1 MDIRVRT
8 FNELGLNAF
17 SNKNYKLALEYFDE
31 ALNIDS
37 GNETVLLNRSKV
49 YVEKRSLVEAIS
61 TLDNLL
67 NINSSNQE
75 ALNMRNNCLE
85 LLRKGPT
92 DVLVPVDD
100 RARAISLEK
109 AADMED
115 IFSSDEKEKRPAD
128 KAKDLSRLIP
138 EKGSLD
144 KKDDAKRNEA
154 IELSNEIIRKVT
166 EFEKKGIVINDIKP
180 YLEKISSSMD
190 SGKPGKAL
198 GEATKCMERLETTEK
213 RYDRTQ
219 RLAKRI
225 QQNILDLRSQGANV
239 KDINEELK
247 ALPEMLRKGE
257 YEEVLTRTADILD
270 RIATRKVLYQDAL
283 DAIRDSWQA
292 IKAAM
297 KEGIRDSEADE
308 QLSKGRKSITKG
320 NYEEA
325 IDHARQSQDI
335 IQTSTGAIKKLNNEL
350 DSIKEKLL
358 RYEALEMNVSIFK
371 DTISEIEKN
380 IRDRA
385 VDLADDRVFQLKDKV
400 TTLEEEYNR
409 GMLYY
414 QMTKYK
420 VDEAG
425 AHGVD
430 TSGMEQSLRSM
441 LAEVQRG
448 KYENVQVIAEE
459 IQSFVNESRSVQDRN
474 KALLAIEESE
484 ELHEEC
490 RHLGIDVTGTNQLIK
505 KAKLYFNDTEF
516 DPSVKIGKKALKKL
530 LKAKLL
536 CLLED
541 TRDILPEISR
551 DSELDTDMILEE
563 LFEVEDLI
571 ASKDLRE
578 AQKQLMGIR
587 HPLFEERAK
596 DQLIKTQ
603 EKINEVVALGGDVAE
618 ARELFNRCQKEFKD
632 KNYEKAFEISE
643 QAWETAEN
651 AKMYEEL
658 IDELKS
664 VREYIDNLD
673 SEGIDV
679 SEAKEALSE
688 AKPALENHFYQTAM
702 DYSSKSKKLAKRAK
716 EMHGFVTRIEVCDE
730 RLGSLEQEAGN
741 LDLLYE
747 DLGRARKMVSKGKKD
762 KLESIL
768 FHLEEEI
775 DELAS
780 THEAARVKD
789 AKKLKKEGNQLFKK
803 GEVKEAIRVFNRAL
817 KINPRD
823 ETIIHN
829 KGVAYKKLKMY
840 KKSLKCCRKT
850 LSINPDYSAAMTLK
864 RLCEEELKKN

>member
-17 SNKNYKLALEYFDE
+17 SNKNYKLALEYFSE

-37 GNETVLLNRSKV
+37 GNETVLINKSKV
-49 YVEKRSLVEAIS
+49 YVERRALVEAIS

-67 NINSSNQE
+67 NINSSNEE
-75 ALNMRNNCLE
+75 AIDMRKNCLE
-85 LLRKGPT
+85 LLRKGAT
-92 DVLVPVDD
+92 DVLVPVDGD
-100 RARAISLEK
+100 ARPPSSVKSTDTEEIFPSEK
-109 AADMED
+109 
-115 IFSSDEKEKRPAD
+115 KTRPQE
-128 KAKDLSRLIP
+128 KAKDLSLMIP
-138 EKGSLD
+138 QKKSSD
-144 KKDDAKRNEA
+144 KKNDVERNEA

-166 EFEKKGIVINDIKP
+166 GFEKKGIVINDIKP

-198 GEATKCMERLETTEK
+198 GEATKCMERLEATEK

-225 QQNILDLRSQGANV
+225 QQNILDLRAQGANV

-247 ALPEMLRKGE
+247 ALPELLRKGE
-257 YEEVLTRTADILD
+257 YEEVLERTAGILD
-270 RIATRKVLYQDAL
+270 RIATRKILYQDAL
-283 DAIRDSWQA
+283 DAIRECWQA
-292 IKAAM
+292 IKGAM

-320 NYEEA
+320 DYEEA
-325 IDHARQSQDI
+325 IDHARQSQNI
-335 IQTSTGAIKKLNNEL
+335 IQTSTDVIKKLNNEL
-350 DSIKEKLL
+350 NSMKENLL
-358 RYEALEMNVSIFK
+358 RYEALKMNVSIFK
-371 DTISEIEKN
+371 DTILEIEKN
-380 IRDRA
+380 IQDRA
-385 VDLADDRVFQLKDKV
+385 IDLADDRVFQLKDKL
-400 TTLEEEYNR
+400 TALEEEYNR
-409 GMLYY
+409 GMVYY

-425 AHGVD
+425 VHGVD
-430 TSGMEQSLRSM
+430 TSGMEQSLKSM
-441 LAEVQRG
+441 LAEVRRG
-448 KYENVQVIAEE
+448 KYENARVIAEE

-484 ELHEEC
+484 ELYEDC

-516 DPSVKIGKKALKKL
+516 KPSVKIGNKAAKKL
-530 LKAKLL
+530 LKCKLL
-536 CLLED
+536 YLLED
-541 TRDILPEISR
+541 TRDILPGISR

-563 LFEVEDLI
+563 LFEAEDLI
-571 ASKDLRE
+571 TSKDLRE
-578 AQKQLMGIR
+578 AEKLLLSIR

-603 EKINEVVALGGDVAE
+603 EKINEVIALGGDGAE
-618 ARELFNRCQKEFKD
+618 ARELFGRSQEEFKD

-664 VREYIDNLD
+664 VREYIDRLED
-673 SEGIDV
+673 EGIDV

-688 AKPALENHFYQTAM
+688 AKPALDNHFYQTAL
-702 DYSSKSKKLAKRAK
+702 DYSSNSKKLAKRAEK
-716 EMHGFVTRIEVCDE
+716 MHGFVARIGECEE
-730 RLGSLEQEAGN
+730 RLGSMEKKDGN
-741 LDLLYE
+741 LDPLYE
-747 DLGRARKMVSKGKKD
+747 DLDRARKMVRKGKKD

-775 DELAS
+775 DELVG

-789 AKKLKKEGNQLFKK
+789 AKKLKKEGNSLFKK
-803 GEVKEAIRVFNRAL
+803 GDVKEAIRVFNRAL
-817 KINPRD
+817 KINPND

-840 KKSLKCCRKT
+840 KKSLKCCKKT
-850 LSINPDYSAAMTLK
+850 LAINPDYSAAMTLK

>member
-17 SNKNYKLALEYFDE
+17 SNKNYKLALEYFSE

-37 GNETVLLNRSKV
+37 SNETVLINKSKV
-49 YVEKRSLVEAIS
+49 YVERRALVEAIS

-67 NINSSNQE
+67 NINSSNEE
-75 ALNMRNNCLE
+75 AIDMRKNCLE
-85 LLRKGPT
+85 LLRKGAT
-92 DVLVPVDD
+92 DVLVPVDGD
-100 RARAISLEK
+100 ARPPSSVKSTDAE
-109 AADMED
+109 E
-115 IFSSDEKEKRPAD
+115 IFPSEKETGPQE
-128 KAKDLSRLIP
+128 KAKDLSLMIP
-138 EKGSLD
+138 QKKSSD
-144 KKDDAKRNEA
+144 KKNDIERNEA

-198 GEATKCMERLETTEK
+198 GEATKCMERLEATEK

-225 QQNILDLRSQGANV
+225 QQNILDLRAQGANV

-247 ALPEMLRKGE
+247 ALPELLRKGE
-257 YEEVLTRTADILD
+257 YEDVLERTAGILD
-270 RIATRKVLYQDAL
+270 RIATRKILYQDAL
-283 DAIRDSWQA
+283 DAIRECWQA
-292 IKAAM
+292 IKGAM

-320 NYEEA
+320 DYEEA
-325 IDHARQSQDI
+325 IDHARQSQNI
-335 IQTSTGAIKKLNNEL
+335 IQTSTDVIKKLNNEL
-350 DSIKEKLL
+350 NSMKENLL
-358 RYEALEMNVSIFK
+358 RYEALKMNVSIFQ
-371 DTISEIEKN
+371 DTILEIEKN
-380 IRDRA
+380 IQDRA
-385 VDLADDRVFQLKDKV
+385 IDLADDRVFQLKDKL
-400 TTLEEEYNR
+400 TALEEEYNR
-409 GMLYY
+409 GMVYY

-425 AHGVD
+425 VHGVD
-430 TSGMEQSLRSM
+430 TSGMEQSLKSM
-441 LAEVQRG
+441 LAEVRRG
-448 KYENVQVIAEE
+448 KYENARVIAEE

-484 ELHEEC
+484 ELYEDC

-516 DPSVKIGKKALKKL
+516 KPSVKIGNKAAKKL
-530 LKAKLL
+530 LKCKLL
-536 CLLED
+536 YLLED
-541 TRDILPEISR
+541 TRDILPGISR

-563 LFEVEDLI
+563 LFEAEDLI
-571 ASKDLRE
+571 TSKDLRE
-578 AQKQLMGIR
+578 AEKLLLSIR

-603 EKINEVVALGGDVAE
+603 EKINEVIALGGDGAE
-618 ARELFNRCQKEFKD
+618 ARELFGRSQEEFKD

-664 VREYIDNLD
+664 VREYIDRLED
-673 SEGIDV
+673 EGIDV

-688 AKPALENHFYQTAM
+688 AKPALDNHFYQTAL
-702 DYSSKSKKLAKRAK
+702 DYSSNSKKLAKRAEK
-716 EMHGFVTRIEVCDE
+716 MHGFVARIGECEE
-730 RLGSLEQEAGN
+730 RLGSMEKKDGN
-741 LDLLYE
+741 LDPLYE
-747 DLGRARKMVSKGKKD
+747 DLDRARKMVRKGKKD

-775 DELAS
+775 DELVG

-789 AKKLKKEGNQLFKK
+789 AKKLKKEGNSLFKK
-803 GEVKEAIRVFNRAL
+803 GDVKEAIRVFNRAL
-817 KINPRD
+817 KINPND

-840 KKSLKCCRKT
+840 KKSLKCCKKT
-850 LSINPDYSAAMTLK
+850 LAINPDYSAAMTLK

>member
-17 SNKNYKLALEYFDE
+17 SNKNYKLALEYFSE

-37 GNETVLLNRSKV
+37 GNETVLINKSKV
-49 YVEKRSLVEAIS
+49 YVERRALVEAIS

-67 NINSSNQE
+67 NINSSNEE
-75 ALNMRNNCLE
+75 AIDMRKNCLE
-85 LLRKGPT
+85 LLRKGAT
-92 DVLVPVDD
+92 DVLVPVDGD
-100 RARAISLEK
+100 ARPPSSVKSTDTEEIFPSEK
-109 AADMED
+109 
-115 IFSSDEKEKRPAD
+115 KTRPQE
-128 KAKDLSRLIP
+128 KAKDLSLMIP
-138 EKGSLD
+138 QKKSSD
-144 KKDDAKRNEA
+144 KKNDVERNEA

-166 EFEKKGIVINDIKP
+166 GFEKKGIVINDIKP

-198 GEATKCMERLETTEK
+198 GEATKCMERLEATEK

-225 QQNILDLRSQGANV
+225 QQNILDLRAQGANV

-247 ALPEMLRKGE
+247 ALPELLRKGE
-257 YEEVLTRTADILD
+257 YEEVLERTAGILD
-270 RIATRKVLYQDAL
+270 RIATRKILYHDAL
-283 DAIRDSWQA
+283 DAIRECWQA
-292 IKAAM
+292 IKGAM

-320 NYEEA
+320 DYEEA
-325 IDHARQSQDI
+325 IDHARQSQNI
-335 IQTSTGAIKKLNNEL
+335 IQTSTDVIKKLNNEL
-350 DSIKEKLL
+350 NSMKENLL
-358 RYEALEMNVSIFK
+358 RYEALKMNVSIFQ
-371 DTISEIEKN
+371 DTILEIEKN
-380 IRDRA
+380 IQDRA
-385 VDLADDRVFQLKDKV
+385 IDLADDRVFQLKDKL
-400 TTLEEEYNR
+400 TALEEEYNR
-409 GMLYY
+409 GMVYY

-425 AHGVD
+425 GHGVD
-430 TSGMEQSLRSM
+430 TSGMEQSLKSM
-441 LAEVQRG
+441 LAEVRRG
-448 KYENVQVIAEE
+448 KYENARVIAEE

-484 ELHEEC
+484 ELYEDC

-516 DPSVKIGKKALKKL
+516 KPSVKIGNKAAKKL
-530 LKAKLL
+530 LKCKLL
-536 CLLED
+536 YLLED
-541 TRDILPEISR
+541 TRDILPGISR

-563 LFEVEDLI
+563 LFEAEDLI
-571 ASKDLRE
+571 TSKDLRE
-578 AQKQLMGIR
+578 AEKLLLSIR

-603 EKINEVVALGGDVAE
+603 EKINEVIALGGNGAE
-618 ARELFNRCQKEFKD
+618 ARELFGRSQEEFKD

-664 VREYIDNLD
+664 VREYIDRLED
-673 SEGIDV
+673 EGIDV
-679 SEAKEALSE
+679 SEAKEALAE
-688 AKPALENHFYQTAM
+688 AKPALDNHFYQTAL
-702 DYSSKSKKLAKRAK
+702 DYSSNSKKLAKRAEK
-716 EMHGFVTRIEVCDE
+716 MHGFVARIERCEE
-730 RLGSLEQEAGN
+730 RLGSMEKKDGN
-741 LDLLYE
+741 LDPLYE
-747 DLGRARKMVSKGKKD
+747 DLDRARKMVRKGKKD

-775 DELAS
+775 DELVG

-789 AKKLKKEGNQLFKK
+789 AKKLKKEGNSLFKK
-803 GEVKEAIRVFNRAL
+803 GDVKEAIRVFNRAL
-817 KINPRD
+817 KINPND

-840 KKSLKCCRKT
+840 KKSLKCCKKT
-850 LSINPDYSAAMTLK
+850 LAINPDYSAAMTLK